1 MAKREAAA
9 RQVESELSA
18 WTAMQTRASRM
29 VNRTSEALEARHA
42 FTACNYEVLSDTHL
56 KWAARRGTCSRPTT
70 SSVCWARATLT
81 SSRRR
86 ARK

>member
-1 MAKREAAA
+1 
-9 RQVESELSA
+9 
-18 WTAMQTRASRM
+18 MQTRANRM

-56 KWAARRGTCSRPTT
+56 KWAARRGNVQPPYNL
-70 SSVCWARATLT
+70 VACWARATST